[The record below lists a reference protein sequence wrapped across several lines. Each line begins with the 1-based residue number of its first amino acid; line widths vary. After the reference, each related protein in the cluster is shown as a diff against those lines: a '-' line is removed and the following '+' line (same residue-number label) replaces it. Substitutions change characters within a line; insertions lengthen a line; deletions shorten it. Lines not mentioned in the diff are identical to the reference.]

1 MMPFFTSRLPLF
13 ALFLPLLTGQTTPPQ
28 TPPAVDPD
36 PQYRMQQGDVVD
48 VRFFYNPELNE
59 GSVIIRP
66 DGRISLQLV
75 GDVML
80 AGRTVEEVRKDLE
93 AAYSSQLKTPRISIQ
108 IRGFSAQKAYVSGEV
123 LRPGTVSLAASAT
136 VLTALGEA
144 GGISLRGDRN
154 RVVLIR
160 RLPDGLP
167 GKQELKLF
175 SYGKPTPAAMLP
187 LNPHFR
193 FEPRVRISRMLVRIN
208 IHRGLKAAKTPAED
222 STQWVT
228 NKTSPFS
235 SRSTAFSRSTSRDR
249 ALL

>member
-175 SYGKPTPAAMLP
+175 SYRHVVGFRFCALKPFDVILVPETKIARVDRWVDQVIRQMIP
-187 LNPHFR
+187 LNLNAGFTYLWQHGFR
-193 FEPRVRISRMLVRIN
+193 PNAPNVPIV
-208 IHRGLKAAKTPAED
+208 A
-222 STQWVT
+222 
-228 NKTSPFS
+228 PF
-235 SRSTAFSRSTSRDR
+235 
-249 ALL
+249 